1 MNSTDVIEQ
10 MNYLN
15 QRISALASQVSQLK
29 TSKMSI
35 VRQAYE
41 EVIPSAT
48 LVASDDMVPA
58 KKRGRPT
65 GWRKLYTIEEAIER
79 LNRDGYQL
87 VKRGRGRPKKA
98 A

>member
-15 QRISALASQVSQLK
+15 QRISALASQVSQIK
-29 TSKMSI
+29 TSKMT
-35 VRQAYE
+35 VLRQSFE
-41 EVIPSAT
+41 EVAPGAT
-48 LVASDDMVPA
+48 PAASDEATPA

>member
-15 QRISALASQVSQLK
+15 QRISALASQVSQIK
-29 TSKMSI
+29 TSKMTAL
-35 VRQAYE
+35 RQSFE
-41 EVIPSAT
+41 EVAPGAT
-48 LVASDDMVPA
+48 PAASDETAPA

>member
-29 TSKMSI
+29 TSKLTI
-35 VRQAYE
+35 VPHAYE
-41 EVIPSAT
+41 KVAPSAT
-48 LVASDDMVPA
+48 SVASDQSSLA

>member
-15 QRISALASQVSQLK
+15 QRISALASQVSQIK
-29 TSKMSI
+29 TSKI
-35 VRQAYE
+35 TVARQSFE
-41 EVIPSAT
+41 EVAPSAT
-48 LVASDDMVPA
+48 PALSDEAAPA